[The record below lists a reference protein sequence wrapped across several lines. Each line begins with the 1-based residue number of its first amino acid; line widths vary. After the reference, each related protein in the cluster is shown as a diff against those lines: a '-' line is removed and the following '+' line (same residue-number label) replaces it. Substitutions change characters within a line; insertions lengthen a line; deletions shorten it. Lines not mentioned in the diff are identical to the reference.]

1 MPHAVQQQRGAVHG
15 VDVGVPS
22 TPRPSQRLHL
32 APRPAQMED
41 GETAMPTP
49 LLEKFQITRHANNV
63 CFLFD
68 VLAPFLLLLSYIMQ
82 CMTKHVF
89 CHSSHPCSLMPSIKD
104 LTHWKRKKMT
114 RMSPSQRNSEKPVLQ
129 EATRKSPEGL
139 LMTGEV

>member
-82 CMTKHVF
+82 CMTKHIF
-89 CHSSHPCSLMPSIKD
+89 LSFF
-104 LTHWKRKKMT
+104 
-114 RMSPSQRNSEKPVLQ
+114 SPLFFDAKYQGFNTLEEEEDDEDEPQ
-129 EATRKSPEGL
+129 PE
-139 LMTGEV
+139 EQ